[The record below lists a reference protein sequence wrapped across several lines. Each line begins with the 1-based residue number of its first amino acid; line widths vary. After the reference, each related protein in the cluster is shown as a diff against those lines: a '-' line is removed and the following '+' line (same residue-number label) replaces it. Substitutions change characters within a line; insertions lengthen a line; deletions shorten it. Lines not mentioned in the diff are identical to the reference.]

1 MQRIAVVGGGLAGL
15 AAGALLAR
23 DGHRVTVFE
32 SKGELGGMAA
42 SEEHQGYRWNWGG
55 HALYRRGPGV
65 PVLRELGLRPR
76 GFVVKGAPFMEA
88 WHGGE
93 IVPAPFSARTA
104 LSPLLDGADRLDMV
118 RAMAAI
124 PRDARGARLRDLDTV
139 PFAAW
144 LDEHVTRPRV
154 RELILALVRLS
165 SFTHDPARQS
175 ASAAVRQLQ
184 TSLYGVWYLHDGWQ
198 QLVDGLRTAA
208 LDAGAEISARARVSA
223 VEHDE
228 RVRAVHLADGMR
240 LAVDGVVLAAG
251 GPRTAAKLLDGPA
264 REIVD
269 GWAGRAV
276 PVRAATYELS
286 LRGRHDGPHVWMLGV
301 DRPVYVN
308 VHSHFARGVAPADG
322 TLVQVL
328 RYLGPEEPTGA
339 HRADVEQAL
348 DTTMP
353 GWRADV
359 VEDRFLPALAV
370 MHDTPAAAN
379 GGFAGR
385 PGPAV
390 PGVEGLA
397 VAGDWVGS
405 RGLLADAALASAK
418 EAAGLLGA
426 ATVREAVA

>member
-1 MQRIAVVGGGLAGL
+1 MKRIAVVGGGLAGL

-42 SEEHQGYRWNWGG
+42 SEDHQGYRWNWGG
-55 HALYRRGPGV
+55 HALYRRGAGV
-65 PVLRELGLRPR
+65 PILRELGIRPR

-93 IVPAPFSARTA
+93 VVPAPFSPRTA

-118 RAMAAI
+118 RAMSAI

-139 PFAAW
+139 PFGTW

-154 RELILALVRLS
+154 RELVLALVRLS

-184 TSLYGVWYLHDGWQ
+184 TALYGVWYLHDGWQ

-208 LDAGAEISARARVSA
+208 LEAGAEITARARVETI
-223 VEHDE
+223 EHDD

-251 GPRTAAKLLDGPA
+251 GPRTAARLLDGPA
-264 REIVD
+264 REIAD

-286 LRGRHDGPHVWMLGV
+286 LRGRHDDPHVWMLGI

-308 VHSHFARGVAPADG
+308 VHSHFARGVAPEGG

-328 RYLGPEEPTGA
+328 RYLGPEEPSAA
-339 HRADVEQAL
+339 HRADIEQAL
-348 DTTMP
+348 DAALP
-353 GWRADV
+353 GWRSDL
-359 VEDRFLPALAV
+359 VEDRFLPSLAV
-370 MHDTPAAAN
+370 MHDTPAAAG

-397 VAGDWVGS
+397 VAGDWVGP

-418 EAAGLLGA
+418 QAAALLA
-426 ATVREAVA
+426 ATSTSQAVA